1 MAALFTIAKTW
12 KQPKSPLTDERIK
25 KKWYVY
31 MIEYYLAIR
40 KNGTLP
46 LAVTWMDLEG
56 IMLSEVKSDRERQIL
71 YDVTY
76 TWTLKKIKKLVNI
89 LERKHTQM

>member
-1 MAALFTIAKTW
+1 
-12 KQPKSPLTDERIK
+12 
-25 KKWYVY
+25 
-31 MIEYYLAIR
+31 MIEYYLAIK

-71 YDVTY
+71 YDVT
-76 TWTLKKIKKLVNI
+76 
-89 LERKHTQM
+89 

>member
-1 MAALFTIAKTW
+1 MFTAALFTIAKTW

-25 KKWYVY
+25 KKWYMH
-31 MIEYYLAIR
+31 MIEYYLAIK

-56 IMLSEVKSDRERQIL
+56 IMLSEVKSDREGQIL

-76 TWTLKKIKKLVNI
+76 TWTVKKSRN
-89 LERKHTQM
+89 